1 MDKIEENNKS
11 IEGLLNEIEL
21 KKTELD
27 GWLKKEAD
35 LQNQTVL
42 YQKMIALKGQLEE
55 YKKSLIKLPA
65 KPAAV
70 TKTMDFDEEKK
81 RLRALRQ
88 KVADYDQFVKDAAK
102 FNQLN
107 SEYMLLDELVGM
119 FAPKGTVTQKITNY
133 YFEVFED
140 IVNDM
145 ASKVSPDLKIKF
157 KSEDGIKVYCSPKK
171 GADYV
176 PYQCCSSGERAVVVF
191 LLTDLISSA
200 LSKANILI
208 LDDLDK
214 LDENAFE
221 RLMSCVMQP
230 DVQKAYDHIILCAVD
245 HADTLA
251 TLDKYKADI
260 DILKV

>member
-1 MDKIEENNKS
+1 
-11 IEGLLNEIEL
+11 
-21 KKTELD
+21 
-27 GWLKKEAD
+27 
-35 LQNQTVL
+35 
-42 YQKMIALKGQLEE
+42 
-55 YKKSLIKLPA
+55 
-65 KPAAV
+65 
-70 TKTMDFDEEKK
+70 
-81 RLRALRQ
+81 
-88 KVADYDQFVKDAAK
+88 
-102 FNQLN
+102 
-107 SEYMLLDELVGM
+107 
-119 FAPKGTVTQKITNY
+119 
-133 YFEVFED
+133 
-140 IVNDM
+140 M

-171 GADYV
+171 DADYV